1 MCVGARVPHEQNEN
15 EKKAH
20 TSLNWILCWNCV
32 SNSSMMK
39 RFKVADY
46 SIAFCKIDRNLF
58 TVYFD
63 MILQENFVI
72 ELGLYIV
79 WVCVCVP
86 YSTLIEREKKGE
98 KNENKNVWQ
107 NRAARER
114 I

>member
-1 MCVGARVPHEQNEN
+1 
-15 EKKAH
+15 
-20 TSLNWILCWNCV
+20 
-32 SNSSMMK
+32 MMK

-72 ELGLYIV
+72 ELGLYVV
-79 WVCVCVP
+79 WVCVP

-98 KNENKNVWQ
+98 NNENKNVWQ